1 MSNPTTPSRRA
12 NAHARAARHRLLA
25 DPSRMLIVDALTE
38 GPCLMGELVERAGVH
53 RNTVRAHLA
62 RLIDAGVVERERV
75 ARPGPG
81 RPAERYRLREAIAPS
96 GVEQRLLISALVRL
110 VASAYE
116 AGAEEQAREEGLRIG
131 RQLGAA
137 HPQRTVSAAV
147 QEVTRLLRDLSFA
160 PQLAERARVSDIELR
175 SCPFAVSPDDP
186 RGTIICAFHLGLIRG
201 VLETSAP
208 SVALDVRLL
217 PHVGPSLCRAEIR
230 YSESA

>member
-1 MSNPTTPSRRA
+1 
-12 NAHARAARHRLLA
+12 
-25 DPSRMLIVDALTE
+25 
-38 GPCLMGELVERAGVH
+38 MGELVERAGVH

-137 HPQRTVSAAV
+137 HPRRTVSAAV